1 MSDRRGI
8 RRGLGWLAALVL
20 VAGSGTVHATSVR
33 EMSIVDLLE
42 HSQTIVAGR
51 VEKVSD
57 GIGPNGVPFT
67 EVTLAVT
74 DPIRGTK
81 GKTHTFRQFG
91 LDKPRTLPDGRVYL
105 GSRPQGW
112 PTWRK
117 GEVALVFLY
126 PKARLT
132 GLQTTVGLGYGK
144 LSLGNGLAL
153 NAHENASL
161 FQNVKVNRALLS
173 SAERDMFDTKKGP
186 VNARTLSKFLHRAV
200 EGNWLQKGSIAN
212 AKR

>member
-1 MSDRRGI
+1 MKTGSRTS
-8 RRGLGWLAALVL
+8 RGLGWLAALAL
-20 VAGSGTVHATSVR
+20 TTTSGAVHATSVR
-33 EMSIVDLLE
+33 EMTIVDLLA
-42 HSQTIVAGR
+42 HSQVIVAGK

-57 GIGPNGVPFT
+57 GFAANGVPFT
-67 EVTLAVT
+67 EVTLEVT

-91 LDKPRTLPDGRVYL
+91 LEKPRTLPDGRVYL
-105 GSRPQGW
+105 GGRPQGW
-112 PTWRK
+112 PTWRQ

-144 LSLGNGLAL
+144 LSLGNGRAI
-153 NAHENASL
+153 NAYDNASL
-161 FQNVKVNRALLS
+161 FSNVKVNRGLLTAS
-173 SAERDMFDTKKGP
+173 ERSLLDTSKGS
-186 VNARTLSKFLHRAV
+186 VDARTLSRFLHRAV
-200 EGNWLQKGSIAN
+200 DGNWVQKGSIAN

>member
-1 MSDRRGI
+1 MSNRKGI
-8 RRGLGWLAALVL
+8 RRRLGWLAGLAL

-51 VEKVSD
+51 VEKVTD
-57 GIGPNGVPFT
+57 GFGSKGVPYT
-67 EVTLAVT
+67 EVTLAVL
-74 DPIRGTK
+74 DPIRGAK

-105 GSRPQGW
+105 GGRPQGW
-112 PTWRK
+112 PTWRE
-117 GEVALVFLY
+117 GEVALIFLY

-144 LSLGNGLAL
+144 LSVGNGRAL
-153 NAHENASL
+153 NAHDNASL
-161 FQNVKVNRALLS
+161 FRDVKVDRGLLS
-173 SAERDMFDTKKGP
+173 TAERDMFESQKGP
-186 VNARTLSKFLHRAV
+186 ADAKTLSKFLHRAV
-200 EGNWLQKGSIAN
+200 DGNWVQKGSIAN
-212 AKR
+212 EKR

>member
-1 MSDRRGI
+1 MHA
-8 RRGLGWLAALVL
+8 LAL

-57 GIGPNGVPFT
+57 GFGPKGVPYT
-67 EVTLAVT
+67 EVTLAVM
-74 DPIRGTK
+74 DPIRGAK

-105 GSRPQGW
+105 GGRPQGW
-112 PTWRK
+112 PTWRQ

-144 LSLGNGLAL
+144 LSVGNGRAL
-153 NAHENASL
+153 NAHDNASL
-161 FQNVKVNRALLS
+161 FRDVKVNARALEQRRTRHVRQQEGRGRRED
-173 SAERDMFDTKKGP
+173 AE
-186 VNARTLSKFLHRAV
+186 
-200 EGNWLQKGSIAN
+200 
-212 AKR
+212 

>member
-20 VAGSGTVHATSVR
+20 AAGSGTVHATSVR

-51 VEKVSD
+51 VEKVTD

-161 FQNVKVNRALLS
+161 FQNVKVKPCAPQQRRTRHVRNEERPGQRQD
-173 SAERDMFDTKKGP
+173 AEQVPASRGRGQL
-186 VNARTLSKFLHRAV
+186 VA
-200 EGNWLQKGSIAN
+200 EGEHC
-212 AKR
+212 

>member
-1 MSDRRGI
+1 MSTRTGI
-8 RRGLGWLAALVL
+8 RRLLGWLAALAL
-20 VAGSGTVHATSVR
+20 AAGSGTAQSASVR
-33 EMSIVDLLE
+33 EMSIVDLLA

-57 GIGPNGVPFT
+57 GVSAKGVPFT

-74 DPIRGTK
+74 DPIRGVE

-91 LDKPRTLPDGRVYL
+91 LAKPRALPDGRMQL
-105 GSRPQGW
+105 GGRPQGW
-112 PTWRK
+112 PSWRE
-117 GEVALVFLY
+117 GEVALIFLY

-153 NAHENASL
+153 NTHENTNL
-161 FQNVKVNRALLS
+161 FRNVKVNRALLN
-173 SAERDMFDTKKGP
+173 APERRMFDTKTGP
-186 VNARTLSKFLHRAV
+186 VNANTLSRFLHRAV
-200 EGNWLQKGSIAN
+200 DGNWVQKGSIAN
-212 AKR
+212 EKR